1 MCRLFKPA
9 SPGWANRWLCSV
21 LLVCGVISA
30 LAWAAEEAIQ
40 PLESIRQA
48 VQKFLLAQQ
57 RPGKEAPEIQLS
69 ELDPRLRLAKCALPL
84 EAFLPSGA
92 PTTGNLS
99 IGVRCPGPRPW
110 TVYQRVSVRIFG
122 DVLVA
127 SRFLAAGT
135 ILGRA
140 DFRVE
145 RRDIT
150 TLAGGYETAPEH
162 LLGKRLRSAFVAGA
176 VLSPR
181 AVKTVPLIRQGEIV
195 TLVVRQGGMEVSSSG
210 TALSDADLGQRVRVR
225 NEGSRRVVEGT
236 VTAQRRVEV
245 GR

>member
-1 MCRLFKPA
+1 MCRKPGHRVKA
-9 SPGWANRWLCSV
+9 GHWLCRL
-21 LLVCGVISA
+21 LLVCCGIPA

-40 PLESIRQA
+40 PLEGIRQA
-48 VQKFLLAQQ
+48 AQQFLLAQP
-57 RPGKEAPEIQLS
+57 RAGKEPPEIQLTD
-69 ELDPRLRLAKCALPL
+69 LDPRLRLPKCPL
-84 EAFLPSGA
+84 HLEVFLPSGA

-99 IGVRCPGPRPW
+99 VGVRCPGPPSW
-110 TVYQRVSVRIFG
+110 TVYQRASVRIFG

-140 DFRVE
+140 DFRIE
-145 RRDIT
+145 RRDLT
-150 TLAGGYETAPEH
+150 TLAGSYETVPDH

-176 VLSPR
+176 VISPH
-181 AVKTVPLIRQGEIV
+181 AVKTVPLVRQGETV

-210 TALSDADLGQRVRVR
+210 TALSDAELGQRVRVR
-225 NEGSRRVVEGT
+225 NEGSKRVVEGT